1 MARKRNIT
9 TMSEMG
15 AGLMQAF
22 NAINKHFYNG
32 ELEKPIITVKE
43 GKKKNAYGWIET
55 SKNWIQGKTERY
67 EINISCDYIGER
79 TVAETISTLMHEMA
93 HLYNIQN
100 EIKDTSRAGIYHNT
114 KFKETAEAHGLQISY
129 NEHIGWSLTRLTEE
143 TEKWVD
149 ENINI
154 KGFSVY
160 KLTKEKI
167 SKGTAKTKQSMRK
180 LVCPCCGLIAR
191 VTKPNV
197 KLLCVKC
204 NEELKEE

>member
-1 MARKRNIT
+1 MPRKRNIT

-22 NAINKHFYNG
+22 NAINSHFYNG

-79 TVAETISTLMHEMA
+79 TVAETIATLMHEMA

-114 KFKETAEAHGLQISY
+114 KFKETAEAH
-129 NEHIGWSLTRLTEE
+129 
-143 TEKWVD
+143 
-149 ENINI
+149 
-154 KGFSVY
+154 
-160 KLTKEKI
+160 
-167 SKGTAKTKQSMRK
+167 
-180 LVCPCCGLIAR
+180 
-191 VTKPNV
+191 
-197 KLLCVKC
+197 
-204 NEELKEE
+204 